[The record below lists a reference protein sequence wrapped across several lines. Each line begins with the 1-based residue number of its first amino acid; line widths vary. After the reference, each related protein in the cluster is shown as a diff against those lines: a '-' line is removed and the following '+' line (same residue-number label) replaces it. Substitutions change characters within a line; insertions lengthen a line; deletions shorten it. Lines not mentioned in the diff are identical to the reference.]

1 MRLQVPMKLHR
12 SLWPAAVI
20 LAAGVVAPLGILA
33 VVSWSLPL
41 DFGGVAWGKFS
52 SDAYIGLLFERD
64 FDGVLVFQ
72 SDFVQ
77 IFVRS
82 VALAGMATIVCL
94 LFALPVALHI
104 AGCPPRRKALY
115 LLLITVPFWT
125 CVVVQMYGWITLLAD
140 NGLLNHVLNRIRVV
154 DVPLGVLYTYG
165 ATLLG
170 LVYTFLPFM
179 VLPIYAALDDMDWRV
194 VEAALDLGA
203 TGPVALRDVVIPGCR
218 GGIAAGVGLVF
229 VPALGTY
236 VVSDLL
242 GGNRSMMLGNLVA
255 FQFSS
260 GHNWPLGAAM
270 AFALLGLVL
279 VALVVSRVRLAVSD
293 RGGVRHEFA

>member
-1 MRLQVPMKLHR
+1 MRLTVPIKIHG
-12 SLWPAAVI
+12 SLWPAAII
-20 LAAGVVAPLGILA
+20 LAAGVIAPLGILA

-52 SDAYIGLLFERD
+52 PDAYIGLLFERD

-72 SDFVQ
+72 SDFAR
-77 IFVRS
+77 ILVRS
-82 VALAGMATIVCL
+82 IVLAGGTTVLCM
-94 LFALPVALHI
+94 LFAFPVALHI
-104 AGCPPRRKALY
+104 AGSPPRRKAMY

-140 NGLLNHVLNRIRVV
+140 NGLLNQWLNRIHVV
-154 DVPLGVLYTYG
+154 NGPLGVLYTYG

-179 VLPIYAALDDMDWRV
+179 VLPIYASLDDMDWRV

-255 FQFSS
+255 FQFAS

-270 AFALLGLVL
+270 AFALLALVL
-279 VALVVSRVRLAVSD
+279 VALVVSRVRLAMRERLD
-293 RGGVRHEFA
+293 IQHAFA